1 MSETK
6 TVYVS
11 PFPKGGGTV
20 ILPLKHYENMKEM
33 IAHLRDAL
41 ANETSKRVAAE
52 EKAVQLVDVLEE
64 VVRLSSAIMTLP
76 FGGDAEAYS
85 DAAVAKA
92 TEIFNKA
99 LAAITPKEAP

>member
-6 TVYVS
+6 TVCVDA
-11 PFPKGGGTV
+11 FPKVEGMV
-20 ILPLKHYENMKEM
+20 VLPLRQYEKMKESM
-33 IAHLRDAL
+33 DYLRGVMAD
-41 ANETSKRVAAE
+41 ETRKRVAAE

-76 FGGDAEAYS
+76 FGENIESYS

-99 LAAITPKEAP
+99 LDAITPKEEP